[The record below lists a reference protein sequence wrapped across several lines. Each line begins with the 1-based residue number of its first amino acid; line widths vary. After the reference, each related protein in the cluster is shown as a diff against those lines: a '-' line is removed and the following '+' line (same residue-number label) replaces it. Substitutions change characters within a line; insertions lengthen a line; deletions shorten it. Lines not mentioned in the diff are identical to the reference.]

1 MIKRYLVLVDWS
13 KKAGCN
19 TKITE
24 IENKIPRV
32 AGLVT
37 TVVLNTKAIESEN
50 KIPDFTNLTPK
61 QNKLKVKYL
70 TLLIRLP
77 KLLSIPKPQRFWN
90 KVPDTTG
97 FITTPE

>member
-1 MIKRYLVLVDWS
+1 MIWINKVFSRRLKILIKRYLVLVDWS
-13 KKAGCN
+13 KKASSN

-32 AGLVT
+32 TALVT

-77 KLLSIPKPQRFWN
+77 KLLSIPKPQRF
-90 KVPDTTG
+90 
-97 FITTPE
+97 